1 MPFSKK
7 KRKIRMPPFL
17 AHLSIPDFEPL
28 LSVVLEFIF
37 LSKPCQQFCVP
48 ERVLIRLPV
57 PATLIIEKRK
67 YYLER
72 L

>member
-28 LSVVLEFIF
+28 LLVVFEFIF
-37 LSKPCQQFCVP
+37 
-48 ERVLIRLPV
+48 
-57 PATLIIEKRK
+57 
-67 YYLER
+67 
-72 L
+72 